1 MLQAISMRGFLRA
14 GAAMMAITA
23 AATASAQITPEPTVP
38 APATPPAEATPS
50 ANTAAPAQTP
60 PAPPTISATEQPA
73 PVENAAAVGD
83 IVVTAQ
89 RREQRLQDVPISVSV
104 TTGEAIAKTGIRD
117 LGDLARIVPGVKL
130 ATNTLSDNLNIRG
143 IGSGVNAGFEQSV
156 GTFVDGV
163 YRGRSR
169 VSRASL
175 FDVERVE
182 VLKGPQTTFFG
193 NNTIAGALNVTTRK
207 PSDALGYNAL
217 LLYAPTDGEYIG
229 EFGITAPIT
238 DQLSARAA
246 IKFSGMNGYI
256 RNQYT
261 RQDEPRLRDIIGRVS
276 LRWQPTDS
284 FTSDLRFDRAH
295 NRDRGTYSAEIKGC
309 PPGPDFGST
318 PRGSCALYLAQ
329 SGGSVDDRY
338 DFRSNVGPSG
348 FQLDLVEIGW
358 TNRLD
363 LSFGSITS
371 ITSYFNDKAY
381 TQLQAQAVPVAG
393 VGNTFSRSPFQNQE
407 DYTSYSQELRLESSG
422 SGWLQYVVG
431 AYYSHGDLTN
441 NSFSSLY
448 GSPAVGAAGA
458 PVTDA
463 NTPIGTNRNLYQ
475 TDQTR
480 SVFGQLSAAVSSQL
494 KASVALRYTSVKK
507 DGRRT
512 QFVGIGGPFP
522 GPDGFTFLDSVTE
535 AKLLPV
541 AGVSKADFVDPHTT
555 YNKLMPAFNV
565 QYDIVPTMTAY
576 ASFTKGFKSGGYSDS
591 NTPVQFDSESVD
603 AYEIGIKGSLF
614 DQRVFFT
621 LDYFYGK
628 YDNLQEALTSIGL
641 NGVSIT
647 TVGNAAKA
655 VSQGVEFS
663 GTAKLARYVTVKA
676 DATYNSS
683 KYESYENGQCT
694 SLGTFQL
701 GATCVQDLSGADRP
715 FAPRFSGT
723 LGATIGAPIGRNV
736 ASLAPSV
743 YYSTG
748 YYLTPQIDPLLRQGD
763 YATFDLRAA
772 FGPEDGRWEVAVLGK
787 NLSNAHVTST
797 GLTLG
802 TAPGTVQAVLDRA
815 RSVAFSLSIRR

>member
-1 MLQAISMRGFLRA
+1 MFRSISARA
-14 GAAMMAITA
+14 MWLAGGAMMVMTGA
-23 AATASAQITPEPTVP
+23 ASAQTTP
-38 APATPPAEATPS
+38 APTTPAAEPSPTADTTVRTPA
-50 ANTAAPAQTP
+50 
-60 PAPPTISATEQPA
+60 APPTISTTEQTPPA
-73 PVENAAAVGD
+73 QDDNAIQD

-89 RREQRLQDVPISVSV
+89 RREQRLQDVPISVTV

-117 LGDLARIVPGVKL
+117 LGDLARLVPGVKL

-169 VSRASL
+169 ASRASL

-193 NNTIAGALNVTTRK
+193 NNTIAGALNITTRK
-207 PSDALGYNAL
+207 PSDTFGYNAL
-217 LLYAPTDGEYIG
+217 ALYAPTDGEYIA
-229 EFGITAPIT
+229 EAGITGPIT

-246 IKFSGMNGYI
+246 VKFSGMNGYI
-256 RNQYT
+256 KNAYT
-261 RQDEPRLRDIIGRVS
+261 RQDEPRLRDIIGRIS
-276 LRWQPTDS
+276 LHWAPSDS

-309 PPGPDFGST
+309 PPGADFGGT

-329 SGGSVDDRY
+329 SGGSVDDRFN
-338 DFRSNVGPSG
+338 FRSNVGPSG
-348 FQLDLVEIGW
+348 FQLDLTEIGW

-363 LSFGSITS
+363 LGFGSITS
-371 ITSYFNDKAY
+371 ISSYFNDKAH

-407 DYTSYSQELRLESSG
+407 DYTNYSQELRLESEG
-422 SGWLQYVVG
+422 GGWLQYVVG

-441 NSFSSLY
+441 NSYSSLY
-448 GSPAVGAAGA
+448 GSPSVGAAGA
-458 PVTDA
+458 PVTNA

-475 TDQTR
+475 IDQTR
-480 SVFGQLSAAVSSQL
+480 SVFGQLSAAVTSQL
-494 KASVALRYTSVKK
+494 KASAALRYTSVKK

-522 GPDGFTFLDSVTE
+522 GPDGFTFLDSATE
-535 AKLLPV
+535 TKLLPV

-576 ASFTKGFKSGGYSDS
+576 ASYTKGFKAGGYSDS
-591 NTPVQFDSESVD
+591 NTPVQFDSEGVD
-603 AYEIGIKGSLF
+603 AYEVGLKGSLF
-614 DQRVFFT
+614 SHRLFFT

-628 YDNLQEALTSIGL
+628 YNKLQEALTSIGL

-655 VSQGVEFS
+655 VSKGVEFS
-663 GTAKLARYVTVKA
+663 STAKIARYVTLKA
-676 DATYNSS
+676 EGTYNSS
-683 KYESYENGQCT
+683 KYKSYTNGQCT

-723 LGATIGAPIGRNV
+723 FGATVGAPLGTNV
-736 ASLAPSV
+736 VTLAPSV
-743 YYSTG
+743 YYSSS
-748 YYLTPQIDPLLRQGD
+748 YYLTPQIDPLLRQGR

-772 FGPEDGRWEVAVLGK
+772 FGPEDGRWEVAVIGK
-787 NLSNAHVTST
+787 NLSDARVTST

-815 RSVAFSLSIRR
+815 RSVAISFSVKR